1 MRILKGLLVV
11 FALMAAVP
19 PAFSAEL
26 VMYRRAG
33 CPYCLSWDREIGSI
47 YPRTDIGKQL
57 PLRQVHLDRGKDSSV
72 ELKSPVRFTPTF
84 VLVEDGKE
92 KARIEG
98 YPGDFFFWARL
109 EKLML

>member
-1 MRILKGLLVV
+1 MLKAIIVLAALLGAGL
-11 FALMAAVP
+11 

-33 CPYCLSWDREIGSI
+33 CPYCLAWDREIGPV
-47 YPRTDIGKQL
+47 YPKTEIGKTL

-72 ELKSPVRFTPTF
+72 ELKSPIRYTPTF
-84 VLVEDGKE
+84 VLVEDGRE

-98 YPGDFFFWARL
+98 YPGEFFFWGVL
-109 EKLML
+109 EKLLL